1 MASSVII
8 TVWLPCKLDKISQS
22 HAAHSLIFY
31 GKKNPAVWS
40 AGSPITT
47 IGYILKI
54 CSDSNDKVSPGGRKA
69 RREVA
74 VVPIQDIFDSKL

>member
-8 TVWLPCKLDKISQS
+8 TVWLPCKLDKFSQS

-31 GKKNPAVWS
+31 GKKDPAVCS
-40 AGSPITT
+40 AGSPIAT

-54 CSDSNDKVSPGGRKA
+54 CSDSNDEVSPGGRKA
-69 RREVA
+69 RCKISVVA
-74 VVPIQDIFDSKL
+74 VQDIFDSKL